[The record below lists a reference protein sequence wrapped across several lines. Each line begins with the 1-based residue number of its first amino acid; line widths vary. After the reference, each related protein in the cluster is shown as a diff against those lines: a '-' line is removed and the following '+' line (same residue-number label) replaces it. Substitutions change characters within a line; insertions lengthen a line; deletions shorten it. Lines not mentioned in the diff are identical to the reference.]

1 VAGDGEA
8 EEVESAGV
16 LAELALARLGN
27 MKDWTVIS
35 DDHGTCKLAN
45 ECVVN
50 AFEISDPE
58 RRISGL
64 AVMFAVSR

>member
-1 VAGDGEA
+1 MAGDGEA

-27 MKDWTVIS
+27 MKDWAVIS
-35 DDHGTCKLAN
+35 DDHATRKLFN

-50 AFEISDPE
+50 AFEISYPE
-58 RRISGL
+58 RRMSG
-64 AVMFAVSR
+64 ARGNVCSK